1 MAEFVEKQEAQ
12 ISLRDFLMVIFRRKW
27 LILAMVGVTSTVVA
41 SALLLQPIVYTSD
54 AKVMLVGVQRGSS
67 IDRVIVPLNADEL
80 SSAECELIKSRP
92 VLERAQALLDANAVK
107 GEPKYKIMSGSI
119 KPAQIPK
126 SRMLLIS
133 YAAPEPV
140 EAQKINQAL
149 TASYLDYHKELFTVP
164 DLAEFFDTELTKT
177 GSEVT
182 DLLNKRLEIKEAN
195 DITDIPGEMGVQY
208 AILAGLRNDLVG
220 YETQIVALRSE
231 IVAEEKLD
239 KTDDASRF
247 MPWGRVDTG
256 ILGAT
261 LKDLSLKQLE
271 RERLLTMYTER
282 HPLVEQVD
290 REIEELRGF
299 AAEERGRVLS
309 QKKDE
314 LGRLEVQR
322 DVVQHRIAEAEERLR
337 VIPTMDRDLTE
348 LDKDLEAGKRHYSD
362 LVYMKG
368 QALASS
374 RSMADYHITLL
385 SEPTYGRPSN
395 PRDLVRLSL
404 GPILSLLV
412 GIGLAFFFENL
423 DHSLKSPEEV
433 ERYLELPVL
442 TSVKRRRAKEIIASS

>member
-1 MAEFVEKQEAQ
+1 MAEFVEKQEVQ

-54 AKVMLVGVQRGSS
+54 AKVMLVGVQRGSAV
-67 IDRVIVPLNADEL
+67 DRVIVPLNADEL

-92 VLERAQALLDANAVK
+92 VLERAQAILDANAVK
-107 GEPKYKIMSGSI
+107 GEPKYKIQPGSI
-119 KPAQIPK
+119 KPAPIPK
-126 SRMLLIS
+126 SRMLAIS
-133 YAAPEPV
+133 YVAPEPD

-149 TASYLDYHKELFTVP
+149 TSSYLDYHKDVFTVP
-164 DLAEFFDTELTKT
+164 DLADFFDSELEKT
-177 GSEVT
+177 GTEVT
-182 DLLNKRLEIKEAN
+182 DLLNKKLEIYEAN
-195 DITDIPGEMGVQY
+195 DITSIPGEMGVQY
-208 AILAGLRNDLVG
+208 AVLSGLRNDLIG

-231 IVAEEKLD
+231 IIAEEKLE
-239 KTDDASRF
+239 KSDDASRY
-247 MPWGRVDTG
+247 MSWGRVDTG

-261 LKDLSLKQLE
+261 LKDLAQKLQE
-271 RERLLTMYTER
+271 RERLLTIYTER
-282 HPLVEQVD
+282 HPLVEQID
-290 REIEELRGF
+290 GEIEELRAF
-299 AAEERGRVLS
+299 ATAEKGRVLS
-309 QKKDE
+309 LKRDE

-322 DVVQHRIAEAEERLR
+322 DVVQHRISEAEERLR
-337 VIPTMDRDLTE
+337 GIPAMDRDLTD
-348 LDKDLEAGKRHYSD
+348 LDKNLEAGKRHYSD

-423 DHSLKSPEEV
+423 DHSLKNPEEV

-442 TSVKRRRAKEIIASS
+442 TSVKRRRPKEIIAPS